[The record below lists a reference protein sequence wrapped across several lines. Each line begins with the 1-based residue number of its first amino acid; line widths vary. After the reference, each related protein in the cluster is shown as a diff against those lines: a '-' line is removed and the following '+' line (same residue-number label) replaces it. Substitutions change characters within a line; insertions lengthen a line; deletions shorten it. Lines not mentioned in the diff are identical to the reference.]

1 VVKPTIR
8 RVYDYKAMAWA
19 DLNEA
24 ESAPLVPESDAAE
37 ELSPAI

>member
-8 RVYDYKAMAWA
+8 RGFDYKAMAWA
-19 DLNEA
+19 DLAEA
-24 ESAPLVPESDAAE
+24 ESAPLVPEADAAE